1 MGSVS
6 TESRSKI
13 NLFLR
18 VTGRRADG
26 YHTLETVFFPLG
38 FPSDTLEADFDA
50 APGIVLECDVPGVPA
65 GPENLVCR
73 AAARYAER
81 SNLTPNWRFKLT
93 KRVPVAAGLGG
104 GSADAGA
111 ALRLLEER
119 FGALGKKELAR
130 IASELG
136 ADVPF
141 FLDPRP
147 ALARGIGEE
156 LGSVTAAE
164 GLPLVLVNPGVPVSA
179 KWAYRRLDLDGAE
192 ASDASCERL
201 LDGLVRG
208 DWKLVADNVR
218 NDLAGALWRKFP
230 VLTRIADELAARGA
244 LAVEVSGSGPT
255 LFAVMPSSV
264 LARRAAASMN
274 ERFPQWRS
282 FAAEGR
288 R

>member
-1 MGSVS
+1 MGSAR
-6 TESRSKI
+6 TESFCKV

-38 FPSDTLEADFDA
+38 FPSDTLEVDFDA
-50 APGIVLECDVPGVPA
+50 APGIALETDFPGVPA
-65 GPENLVCR
+65 GAENLVCR
-73 AAARYAER
+73 AAARYAATA
-81 SNLTPNWRFKLT
+81 NLTPNWRFGLN

-104 GSADAGA
+104 GSADAAA
-111 ALRLLEER
+111 ALRLLEEH
-119 FGALGKKELAR
+119 FGALGKEELSR
-130 IASELG
+130 IAAELG

-147 ALARGIGEE
+147 ALAHGVGEE
-156 LGSVTAAE
+156 LESVTVAE
-164 GLPLVLVNPGVPVSA
+164 GLPLVLVDTGFPVSA
-179 KWAYRRLDLDGAE
+179 KWAYRRFDLDGAE
-192 ASDASCERL
+192 ASDASCEL
-201 LDGLVRG
+201 LLAGLARG
-208 DWKLVADNVR
+208 DWALAARNVR

-230 VLTRIADELAARGA
+230 VLTRIADELAARGS

-255 LFAVMPSSV
+255 LFAVMPSAV
-264 LARRAAASMN
+264 LARRAAESMS

-288 R
+288 

>member
-1 MGSVS
+1 MSS
-6 TESRSKI
+6 ARTESGCKV

-18 VTGRRADG
+18 VAGRRADG

-50 APGIVLECDVPGVPA
+50 APGIALEVDAPGVPA
-65 GPENLVCR
+65 GAENLVCR
-73 AAARYAER
+73 AAASYAER
-81 SNLTPNWRFKLT
+81 SGLTPRWRFRLT

-104 GSADAGA
+104 GSADAAA
-111 ALRLLEER
+111 ALRLLDGR
-119 FGALGKKELAR
+119 FGALDKQELAR

-147 ALARGIGEE
+147 ALGRGVGGDLEF
-156 LGSVTAAE
+156 VTATGE
-164 GLPLVLVNPGVPVSA
+164 LPLVLVNPGFPVSV
-179 KWAYRRLDLDGAE
+179 KWAYRRFDLDGAE
-192 ASDASCERL
+192 ASDAGC
-201 LDGLVRG
+201 DGVLAGLARG
-208 DWKLVADNVR
+208 DLKLVAGNVR

-255 LFAVMPSSV
+255 LFAVMPSAV
-264 LARRAAASMN
+264 LARRAAADLS
-274 ERFPQWRS
+274 ERYPQWRS